1 MTNPHRPIKPRDE
14 DREQLQAD
22 LTRLVGAGR
31 LQFREFDELT
41 EIIWST
47 QDRTD
52 LDRIRARYLSP
63 PGATP
68 PGPTPPQHQQ
78 QGPPPT
84 PPHAQYDH
92 HAPVPMAQ
100 PGAGSLVPS
109 GHSAQ
114 PVSSTMGSVT
124 RSGEW
129 TVPAHS
135 SFKLTGATLSLDLR
149 QAHATAPVVTFEINA
164 TMGTVEII
172 VPPGVHVENRL
183 RESWSSSD
191 IQVTAPAP
199 GAPRVVLIGT
209 VRASEVSVKTK
220 SAEGGRSFWGRLFG

>member
-41 EIIWST
+41 EIVWST
-47 QDRTD
+47 QDRAD
-52 LDRIRARYLSP
+52 LDRIRARYL
-63 PGATP
+63 TP
-68 PGPTPPQHQQ
+68 PGGMPPGTPPQ
-78 QGPPPT
+78 GPPAPQHHQPGYPPVPT
-84 PPHAQYDH
+84 
-92 HAPVPMAQ
+92 PMAQ
-100 PGAGSLVPS
+100 PGANSLVPS

-114 PVSSTMGSVT
+114 PVSSTLGSIT

-149 QAHATAPVVTFEINA
+149 QAHATSPVVTFEINA
-164 TMGTVEII
+164 TMGTIEIV

-220 SAEGGRSFWGRLFG
+220 SAGGGRSLWGRIFG